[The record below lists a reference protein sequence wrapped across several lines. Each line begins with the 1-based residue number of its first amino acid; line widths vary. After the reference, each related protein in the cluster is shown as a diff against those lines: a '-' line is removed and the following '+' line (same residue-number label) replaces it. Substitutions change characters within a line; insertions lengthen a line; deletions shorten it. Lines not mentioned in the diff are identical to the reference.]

1 MSLSKTQANIMLIE
15 DERYKVGKDFV
26 LNFSDNLVN
35 EPAIFS
41 SDNEHKE

>member
-41 SDNEHKE
+41 SVNEHKE